1 MHQFYKGER
10 RVGRSQR
17 PNSPTD
23 SHAVATT
30 AGLRPRHRLPFLTS
44 YTNQPSCQT
53 PPIEPAATWTSAR
66 SHTPGTAVSPTIT
79 PSSKPLRLNQAPP
92 TPQRARFSVTWC
104 SVEGVFHFESR
115 SAHCQRCQI
124 AAPHSSTC
132 MGKIV
137 RRPPS
142 LMLRYI

>member
-1 MHQFYKGER
+1 MHQLYKGER

-23 SHAVATT
+23 SHAIATT
-30 AGLRPRHRLPFLTS
+30 AGLRPCHLLPFLTS
-44 YTNQPSCQT
+44 YANQPSCQI
-53 PPIEPAATWTSAR
+53 PPVEPAATWTSAR

-92 TPQRARFSVTWC
+92 TPQRARFRVTWC
-104 SVEGVFHFESR
+104 STEGVFHFESR
-115 SAHCQRCQI
+115 SAHYQRCQI
-124 AAPHSSTC
+124 AAPHSSTYT
-132 MGKIV
+132 GKIV

-142 LMLRYI
+142 LMLCYI

>member
-1 MHQFYKGER
+1 MHQFYEGER
-10 RVGRSQR
+10 RVGRSQC

-23 SHAVATT
+23 SHAIATA
-30 AGLRPRHRLPFLTS
+30 AGLRPRHLLPFLTS
-44 YTNQPSCQT
+44 YANQPSCQI

-66 SHTPGTAVSPTIT
+66 STAPRTAVSPTIT

-115 SAHCQRCQI
+115 SAHCQRCQT

-137 RRPPS
+137 RWPPS
-142 LMLRYI
+142 LMLHYI

>member
-10 RVGRSQR
+10 RIGCSQC

-23 SHAVATT
+23 SHAIAAATR
-30 AGLRPRHRLPFLTS
+30 LQPRRLLSFLIS
-44 YTNQPSCQT
+44 YANQPSCQIS
-53 PPIEPAATWTSAR
+53 PVEPATTGTSAH
-66 SHTPGTAVSPTIT
+66 SHTPGTALSPTVT
-79 PSSKPLRLNQAPP
+79 APAKPLHLNQVPP

-104 SVEGVFHFESR
+104 SVEGVFHFESC

-132 MGKIV
+132 TGKIV